1 MPKQH
6 FSLLDWRVLR
16 LIVNA
21 DDFGLTPG
29 VNRAIVEAHNHG
41 IVTSAT
47 LMANGPAFDDAIHLA
62 QSASQLSIGCHVV
75 LVDGAPV
82 SDPSLV
88 PTLTNAKGLLRHSLN
103 NFALPAITGKL
114 DPAEIQVEAIAQIRK
129 LQAAGV
135 SVSHID
141 THKHTHMIPVV
152 LQALLAAAS
161 TCGIRAV
168 RNPFGVLHFS
178 TLLNRPGLWKQYS
191 KVALLNQ
198 FGKGFRKTVA
208 NAGLVTPD
216 GTMGIVA
223 TGSLDDR
230 LFDNIVDAV
239 PDGTWELVCH
249 PGYNDADLDRVH
261 TRLRESRAVELRLLT
276 SPAAREVL
284 NRRGVQLISYRDLT

>member
-1 MPKQH
+1 M
-6 FSLLDWRVLR
+6 RR

-29 VNRAIVEAHNHG
+29 VNRAIIEAHHQG

-47 LMANGPAFDDAIHLA
+47 LMANGSAFDDAIGLT
-62 QSASQLSIGCHVV
+62 QSAPQLSIGCHVV

-88 PTLTNAKGLLRHSLN
+88 PTLTNAKGLLRNSLN
-103 NFALPAITGKL
+103 NFALRAISGNL
-114 DPAEIQVEAIAQIRK
+114 APAEIQTEAVAQIRK
-129 LQAAGV
+129 LQAAGI

-152 LQALLAAAS
+152 LQALLAAAR

-178 TLLNRPGLWKQYS
+178 TLLKRPRLWKQS
-191 KVALLNQ
+191 GKVALLNR

-208 NAGLVTPD
+208 QAGLVTPD
-216 GTMGIVA
+216 GTLGIVA

-230 LFDNIVDAV
+230 LFDNIVDTI
-239 PDGTWELVCH
+239 PEGTWELVCH
-249 PGYNDADLDRVH
+249 PGYNDADLDRLR
-261 TRLRESRAVELRLLT
+261 TRLRESRAVELRILT
-276 SPAAREVL
+276 SPEAREAL
-284 NRRGVQLISYRDLT
+284 ERRGIELVSYGQLA